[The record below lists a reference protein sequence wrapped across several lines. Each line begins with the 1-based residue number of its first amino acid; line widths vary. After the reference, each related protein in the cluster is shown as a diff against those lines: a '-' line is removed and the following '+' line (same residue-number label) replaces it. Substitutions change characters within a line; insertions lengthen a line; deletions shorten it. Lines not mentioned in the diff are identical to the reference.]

1 MNLPDSTT
9 ATQERIAEDAPGFLA
24 ILRPRELRQ
33 RLEAEYQIDQFP
45 LTVGRHESNDIELP
59 FDSVSRFHA
68 RIEIH
73 EGALRIVDL
82 QSSNGTSVNGKRV
95 RIAPLQNQDLIA
107 FGSVEMNFVALETP
121 AGQRI
126 TAPPPEGATVHF
138 LTEDREVL
146 QSTLEAD
153 LPEDTSSIPDLGG
166 DITDQEELHQAREK
180 LMTFYRLQE
189 VLRSTTDEKKLLRRV
204 LSLLFQVLPV
214 DRGVALTRDV
224 HDSQL
229 FKPVAI
235 QIRPGETS
243 ARSIGISKT
252 ILARSLKDKVAILTR
267 DASLDD
273 RFSESESIRIH
284 GIRSAMCV
292 PLLSQHHVFGFIHLD
307 TSNSIR
313 AFAKDDLEFL
323 ANVAHEVATYL
334 HNIRMLQEK
343 IVSERMAAIGQ
354 TITGLAHNI
363 KNVLLLSEGGVEL
376 MEKGLEKKNYESIG
390 ETWSLVKRGIDRI
403 NSMAKAMLD
412 YARARVVEKSRCQIN
427 ELLGDICASFAE
439 QLEKHSVR
447 CDLDLDEKC
456 PPVMLDV
463 DGLEKAVVNLLLN
476 ALEACA
482 PTEGH
487 VTLRT
492 RFNEEEGSLVI
503 AVEDNGG
510 GIPKEVERRIFV
522 PFFTTKG
529 TQGNGL
535 GLAMTKKFV
544 EEMGGRIDVK
554 SVPGEGS
561 VFTITI
567 FVDQSDIRLD
577 SSSPDLPIGPSENAP
592 DSSPERTSPE

>member
-1 MNLPDSTT
+1 MNSPESTT
-9 ATQERIAEDAPGFLA
+9 ATQERKAEASAGFLA

-33 RLEAEYQIDQFP
+33 RLEPEYQIDQFP

-68 RIEIH
+68 RIEVH
-73 EGALRIVDL
+73 DGALRIVDL

-95 RIAPLQNQDLIA
+95 RIAPLQNQDVIA
-107 FGSVEMNFVALETP
+107 FGSVEMNFVALEAP
-121 AGQRI
+121 VGQRI
-126 TAPPPEGATVHF
+126 TAPTPEGATVHF
-138 LTEDREVL
+138 VTENREVL
-146 QSTLEAD
+146 QSTIEAD

-204 LSLLFQVLPV
+204 LNLLFQVLPV
-214 DRGVALTRDV
+214 DRGVALTRDA

-235 QIRPGETS
+235 QIRSGETS

-267 DASLDD
+267 DAALDD

-284 GIRSAMCV
+284 RIRSAMCV

-376 MEKGLEKKNYESIG
+376 MDKGLEKKNYESIG

-427 ELLGDICASFAE
+427 ELLSDIRATFAE
-439 QLEKHSVR
+439 QFDKCSAQ
-447 CDLDLDEKC
+447 CDLDLDERC
-456 PPVMLDV
+456 PAVMLDV
-463 DGLEKAVVNLLLN
+463 DGLDKAVVNLLLN
-476 ALEACA
+476 ALEACP
-482 PTEGH
+482 PTQGRI
-487 VTLRT
+487 TLRT
-492 RFNEEEGSLVI
+492 RFNEDEGSLTI
-503 AVEDNGG
+503 AVEDNGD
-510 GIPKEVERRIFV
+510 GIPKEVEPRIFV

-529 TQGNGL
+529 SRGNGL

-554 SVPGEGS
+554 SAPGEGS
-561 VFTITI
+561 TFTITI

-577 SSSPDLPIGPSENAP
+577 SSSPDHPIVPSEDSP
-592 DSSPERTSPE
+592 GSSPERTSHE